1 MGRNAKSVALHL
13 AEGNPNRLTKEE
25 IRIRQEY
32 EIKLGKNE
40 LKNIK
45 APDNVKADIIAYKK
59 WQDAMKNY
67 REAAKNGIE
76 IISSSDV
83 DALAIYC
90 ITYSEYLS
98 LIERKKRVDQ
108 MDFVSLRLDSRSI
121 RGEKRKTMNEI
132 MRLKEVLSLETAI
145 NKKNDIIIKYQD
157 RLFLNAL
164 SKVKNVPKRE
174 KPKPDNPMERE
185 YGV

>member
-13 AEGNPNRLTKEE
+13 AEGNPDRLTKEE
-25 IRIRQEY
+25 IQRRQEA
-32 EIKLGKNE
+32 EIKLGNSE
-40 LKNIK
+40 LKNIQ
-45 APDNVKADIIAYKK
+45 APDNVKSDIMAFKK
-59 WQDAMKNY
+59 WQTALKNY

-76 IISSSDV
+76 IISSSDI

-98 LIERKKRVDQ
+98 LIERRKRVDQ
-108 MDFVSLRLDSRSI
+108 MDFVSLRPDAQRI
-121 RGEKRKTMNEI
+121 KGEKRRTMNELL
-132 MRLKEVLSLETAI
+132 RLKEVLSLEAAI
-145 NKKNDIIIKYQD
+145 NKKNDLIIKYQD

-164 SKVKNVPKRE
+164 SKIKNVPKRE
-174 KPKPDNPMERE
+174 PKKSDNPMESE

>member
-25 IRIRQEY
+25 IRKRQDS
-32 EIKLGKNE
+32 EIKLGSFD
-40 LKNIK
+40 LDNIK
-45 APDNVKADIIAYKK
+45 APENVINDINAYKK
-59 WQDAMKNY
+59 WKAAMKNY
-67 REAAKNGIE
+67 KDAAKDGIE

-83 DALAIYC
+83 DALSIYC

-98 LIERKKRVDQ
+98 LIDRRKRIDQ
-108 MDFVSLRLDSRSI
+108 IDFVSLREDEKLI
-121 RGEKRKTMNEI
+121 QGEKRKSMNEI
-132 MRLKEVLSLETAI
+132 LRLKEILSIETAI

-164 SKVKNVPKRE
+164 SKVKNVPKKE
-174 KPKPDNPMERE
+174 NKKPDNPMESE
-185 YGV
+185 YGL